1 MILISLSLI
10 CTVVVSSLVLMMV
23 VLVEEK
29 EEEEVVLEGDDVVV
43 VVKDLVCSGTS
54 RGHGNADGKA
64 SQLHNIIKVLMLSCA
79 CDFDVVE
86 LNLYCCRQFVGVVD
100 GGGG

>member
-23 VLVEEK
+23 VVEEE

-43 VVKDLVCSGTS
+43 VVKDLVCRGTS

-86 LNLYCCRQFVGVVD
+86 FNLYCCRQFVGVVD

>member
-1 MILISLSLI
+1 
-10 CTVVVSSLVLMMV
+10 MMV
-23 VLVEEK
+23 VVEEE

-43 VVKDLVCSGTS
+43 VVVKDLVCRGTS
-54 RGHGNADGKA
+54 RVHGNADGKA

-100 GGGG
+100 GGGGG